1 MSMSERLPEELV
13 SDPSARDAKRHG
25 EVVALDDVQEGVED
39 ALFFGGA
46 LHDRAGLHGDDDAAL
61 DVLLVGY
68 VTRRADVGGR
78 RLERADLAR
87 TRGGRGGDATLL
99 SARARRT
106 FSRAR
111 RPLKGG
117 TGMWGEG
124 CGVVRVRGVGGFAT
138 RAAVPVGFVG
148 DQGGRGGEARRAPED
163 RRACARGVRRSLSR
177 AGGRARRRER
187 RASVRRRTCAAR
199 RTGARARGASL
210 EAGLGGPPGRQTLAS
225 TKLLAQTA
233 SPSDESAEAL
243 AHAAGAKGPFGG
255 CGSAVVRATRSAP
268 RRAGVTSFSPRFS
281 RRGPH
286 GPGKKQLARD
296 RTLTQE

>member
-1 MSMSERLPEELV
+1 MGSFASGGGGGI
-13 SDPSARDAKRHG
+13 RDSC
-25 EVVALDDVQEGVED
+25 
-39 ALFFGGA
+39 GGA
-46 LHDRAGLHGDDDAAL
+46 
-61 DVLLVGY
+61 
-68 VTRRADVGGR
+68 GGFR
-78 RLERADLAR
+78 WRP
-87 TRGGRGGDATLL
+87 RGAGRGRLVAHPRID
-99 SARARRT
+99 ARAR
-106 FSRAR
+106 
-111 RPLKGG
+111 G
-117 TGMWGEG
+117 
-124 CGVVRVRGVGGFAT
+124 
-138 RAAVPVGFVG
+138 
-148 DQGGRGGEARRAPED
+148 
-163 RRACARGVRRSLSR
+163 GVRRSLSR

-286 GPGKKQLARD
+286 GQGFQEAPELPCTICKVGDGHRRQRPLLAEDGCARQLPHPVRDARQLLLD
-296 RTLTQE
+296 P